1 MKMMS
6 LYDYL
11 GRPAGSKLGLE
22 VAEAARDMGIPPGKR
37 FVKNPGYTGMI
48 MTYPERFLKLY
59 FKNTVVGEQLE
70 LPF

>member
-11 GRPAGSKLGLE
+11 GHAAGSKLGLE
-22 VAEAARDMGIPPGKR
+22 VAEAARDMGIAPGKR

-59 FKNTVVGEQLE
+59 FQDQAVGEQLK

>member
-1 MKMMS
+1 MMS

-11 GRPAGSKLGLE
+11 GHAAGSKLGLE
-22 VAEAARDMGIPPGKR
+22 VAETARDMGIAPGKR

-59 FKNTVVGEQLE
+59 FKNTVVIEQLE

>member
-1 MKMMS
+1 MMS
-6 LYDYL
+6 LFDYL

-22 VAEAARDMGIPPGKR
+22 VAEAAREIGITPGKR

-59 FKNTVVGEQLE
+59 FQDQAVGEQLE